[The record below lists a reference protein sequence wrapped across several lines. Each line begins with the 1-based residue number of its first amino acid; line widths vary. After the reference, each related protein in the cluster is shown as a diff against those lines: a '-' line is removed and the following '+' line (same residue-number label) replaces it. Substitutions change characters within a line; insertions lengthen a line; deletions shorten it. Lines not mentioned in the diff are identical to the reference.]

1 MRYQPTRRSY
11 DLFDGMFDDLFNA
24 PFISTNTAMRTD
36 IHENE
41 NGYTLDIELPGYKKE
56 DVMIDLEDGYLNIS
70 AKHETSDE
78 ERDAK
83 GNVVRNERYFGSC
96 SRSFYVGN
104 KITEEDIRAK
114 FDNGILE
121 ISIPKETKKIETKK
135 TISIE

>member
-83 GNVVRNERYFGSC
+83 GNVVRNERYFCSC

>member
-1 MRYQPTRRSY
+1 MRYTPTRRSY

>member
-78 ERDAK
+78 ERDGK